1 MKKIEMFLSVLLSVI
16 FILTSSPVVFAH
28 ESENA
33 ITEDTSQIEEN
44 PVDEEHTEENHTDE
58 ESRAARF
65 LCHYCGGNALTV
77 CAGEEDMYGKGYSCS
92 DKDCLVFYYWSTG
105 YYMCTECSRVLV
117 ENGLHDCKQI
127 HTGCGKLTFDWCPCD
142 IH

>member
-16 FILTSSPVVFAH
+16 FIVTSSPVVYAH
-28 ESENA
+28 EAENA
-33 ITEDTSQIEEN
+33 IPEETYC
-44 PVDEEHTEENHTDE
+44 VEENHEDE
-58 ESRAARF
+58 NHTEGESRAARF

-77 CAGEEDMYGKGYSCS
+77 CAGEEDMYDKGYSCS

-127 HTGCGKLTFDWCPCD
+127 HTGCGRGTVNWCPCD
-142 IH
+142 IS